1 MNKPI
6 HPTFQRGFSLVEVTL
21 ALGIVAFGLI
31 AIIGL
36 LPRGLGL
43 VRESA
48 AEATAINVLG
58 TVALDLKAGGIT
70 PSTNT
75 PVELFF
81 DTDGLPVESPT
92 EGGAGY
98 AVRVQVRGTAKP
110 WLANIQVLWPRD
122 NPINS
127 VETLVVVPEA
137 PQ

>member
-1 MNKPI
+1 MNKPG
-6 HPTFQRGFSLVEVTL
+6 HSTSYPGFSLVEVTL

-31 AIIGL
+31 AILGL

-48 AEATAINVLG
+48 AEATAINVMG
-58 TVALDLKAGGIT
+58 TVALDLKASGIT
-70 PSTNT
+70 LSTNT

-81 DTDGLPVESPT
+81 DTDGLPVESP
-92 EGGAGY
+92 GGGGSGY
-98 AVRVQVRGTAKP
+98 VARVQVRGNAKP
-110 WLANIQVLWPRD
+110 WLANIQVLWPQA
-122 NPINS
+122 NPVNS